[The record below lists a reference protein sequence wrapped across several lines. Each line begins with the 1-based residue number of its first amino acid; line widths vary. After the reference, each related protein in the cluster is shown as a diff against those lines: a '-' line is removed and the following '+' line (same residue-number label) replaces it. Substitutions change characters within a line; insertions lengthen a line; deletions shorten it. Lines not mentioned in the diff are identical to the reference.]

1 MNQEHE
7 KKNTTV
13 AETVAEKFGKLD
25 GGGRA
30 YVLGY
35 LMGKEDERSQT
46 ADTQEQEP
54 KAE

>member
-1 MNQEHE
+1 MDQEQK

-30 YVLGY
+30 FVLGY
-35 LMGKEDERSQT
+35 LMGKEDERSK
-46 ADTQEQEP
+46 AAEVKEQP
-54 KAE
+54 KRA

>member
-1 MNQEHE
+1 MNQERE

-30 YVLGY
+30 YVMGY
-35 LMGKEDERSQT
+35 LMGKEGERSQT
-46 ADTQEQEP
+46 ADTQERKP